1 MTTTPDEP
9 TELELLHRLM
19 TSSPPFTPL
28 ERAVEL
34 VVGGLPAA
42 LVDEVPLPSGGRL
55 VGSQLTS
62 HQGRLS
68 ELQVVLDVRGST
80 AEALRACERELRE
93 RGWDPVEDLPG
104 PMHHGGFVS
113 GAAGDTRM
121 LRRGGQGPILWV
133 AAGTIDETLT
143 DLRVRLDWQMP
154 RHLEE
159 RGGRG
164 MQLPSLNRMPRLHPP
179 KGVAMEPR
187 GGAGG
192 VGWFSSQV
200 PHLRPPSSPAGKLC
214 GPDGT
219 VARPP
224 SARSNLPTHRR
235 RVPAQLASQLTHRDI
250 AGHPQRDL
258 LSLLQGQP
266 RPRHGAPLMA
276 AIHQI
281 RSPRCV
287 HRLKPAPASH
297 THGLRPD
304 PHCRSQCT
312 AGLVSEVRSVESEQ
326 QIRRSGGDPCH
337 VTPSASAPPAQADIR
352 RPRA

>member
-1 MTTTPDEP
+1 MEVAEAAPHGLMERGLRFQSPDADRAPGGRVICRSRGVAMTTTPDEP

-192 VGWFSSQV
+192 VGWFSSQGQVGTDLSV
-200 PHLRPPSSPAGKLC
+200 PELEAHF
-214 GPDGT
+214 
-219 VARPP
+219 
-224 SARSNLPTHRR
+224 
-235 RVPAQLASQLTHRDI
+235 ASQLVE
-250 AGHPQRDL
+250 AGWTRVSGRADEVLGWSSWSLPGEGEWGGL
-258 LSLLQGQP
+258 LIVLAAFGTRERSLILRVEEIKAVDGGSDGQGLSF
-266 RPRHGAPLMA
+266 GT
-276 AIHQI
+276 
-281 RSPRCV
+281 
-287 HRLKPAPASH
+287 K
-297 THGLRPD
+297 
-304 PHCRSQCT
+304 
-312 AGLVSEVRSVESEQ
+312 
-326 QIRRSGGDPCH
+326 
-337 VTPSASAPPAQADIR
+337 SAHL
-352 RPRA
+352 

>member
-192 VGWFSSQV
+192 VGWFSSQGQVGTDLSV
-200 PHLRPPSSPAGKLC
+200 PELEAHF
-214 GPDGT
+214 
-219 VARPP
+219 
-224 SARSNLPTHRR
+224 
-235 RVPAQLASQLTHRDI
+235 ASQLVE
-250 AGHPQRDL
+250 AGWTRVSGRADEVLGWSSWSLPGEGEWGGL
-258 LSLLQGQP
+258 LIVLAAFGTRERSLILRVEEIKAVDGGSDGQGLSF
-266 RPRHGAPLMA
+266 GT
-276 AIHQI
+276 
-281 RSPRCV
+281 
-287 HRLKPAPASH
+287 K
-297 THGLRPD
+297 
-304 PHCRSQCT
+304 
-312 AGLVSEVRSVESEQ
+312 
-326 QIRRSGGDPCH
+326 
-337 VTPSASAPPAQADIR
+337 SAHL
-352 RPRA
+352 